1 MKIKNPTGTVLYLI
15 EQTIKEYRKCS
26 QKNITRLV
34 KDITID
40 QCLVLIILHNKI
52 TSSQKEI
59 ADLLFKDYASIT
71 RIIELMVKKEYL
83 IRSGN
88 KEDRRKF
95 TLELTN
101 KGEKTLAI
109 LSPEIQNNR
118 KKALKGLTTEEI
130 NQLDTI
136 LHKII
141 LNCKTQ

>member
-15 EQTIKEYRKCS
+15 EQNIKEYRKCS

-101 KGEKTLAI
+101 KGEKTLDV